1 MKGWLTEY
9 VYSSTF
15 IQTNPLKIDSM
26 ILFIMDDTHKSLN
39 DV

>member
-1 MKGWLTEY
+1 MKGSVNRVCL
-9 VYSSTF
+9 STF